1 MRILPILWAEPPT
14 AADWE
19 RLSEARKALGYMELI
34 QPVEALEGSP
44 QPVLC
49 IGKLPSW
56 MTDFAYVESTELT
69 EELQKMLD
77 YCLSPGYDQQ
87 AVRFAELLSVWM
99 DTDVK
104 YAGEEEQDGGVR
116 FV

>member
-14 AADWE
+14 TADWE

-44 QPVLC
+44 GPVLC
-49 IGKLPSW
+49 IGADPSW
-56 MTDFAYVESTELT
+56 VTDYAWVENTHSDM
-69 EELQKMLD
+69 LQENLR
-77 YCLSPGYDQQ
+77 YCLERQERDTGEVTARLFSKWMGVD
-87 AVRFAELLSVWM
+87 VR
-99 DTDVK
+99 
-104 YAGEEEQDGGVR
+104 YASEEEQDGGVR